1 LKQVNSDYLD
11 KQGDRVEQ
19 LDVRDPDLTEV
30 VASVHQAL
38 DEQSEQIEAT
48 NGRVDALDLNGDP
61 EETYQQLRSET
72 VTLVESS
79 NETS

>member
-1 LKQVNSDYLD
+1 MKQVNSDYLD